1 MDQPRSTSELARED
15 AAASSNINS
24 SSGVE
29 TGPGIVAAESAGESN
44 TGVSAGAAAEFV
56 LSGHSIDSSILHT
69 DLDLDFNVDS
79 LNLDNLSGLDFDVSN
94 LLSQVSGSAVS
105 AVAEPSSM
113 VLASDTSMR
122 AEGAKAPK
130 LSTQPETGTLHM
142 TVSTGTAKSPLPT
155 STVSMSAAAATPT
168 TLVSATQPQTQPKA
182 LAAAAERP
190 PPAAAQKPISP
201 SQATAAMA
209 ARLAGGAIRPVRP
222 AGTVSAG
229 TAPRPR
235 PGPQARPASLAS
247 PGAGRP
253 PPAMRPGH
261 PGLARPRPVA
271 SPTSPVRP
279 GMRPLMRP
287 RPTMRPLVS
296 PAAAR
301 PAMRPTARPVMRP
314 ASASSAGPASAT
326 TTQTTTTQ
334 TKPGQLQATSPAS
347 ARPAAPESGTA
358 AAAAAATGQEP
369 VTIGSDGDG
378 DGDGDAQLLTE
389 SVLVSAPA
397 AIASARGLE
406 ALYTAEGVFRTLCH
420 GFAPTHAEWSAQ
432 NVVAVTWPQLE
443 AEAGGGRRAQ
453 RRPGD
458 ASREASAAIHLFR
471 LHVRPA
477 PAWDASA
484 RLRPMAPALL
494 PLCDVRMRQEC
505 EAATPRTLQLPPA
518 ALSVAP
524 LSGWHG
530 GASQAGRGQRM
541 PVASAPR
548 CAWSGDGSVLAA
560 WDRGGRFELFQAGAE
575 LNAWRPAYRV
585 DFGCPVVACLWL
597 ASSR

>member
-24 SSGVE
+24 PSGVE
-29 TGPGIVAAESAGESN
+29 TGPGIVAAEGAGEIN
-44 TGVSAGAAAEFV
+44 TGVSAGTAAEFV

-94 LLSQVSGSAVS
+94 LLSQVSGSAMS
-105 AVAEPSSM
+105 AVVEPSSM
-113 VLASDTSMR
+113 VLASDTSVR

-142 TVSTGTAKSPLPT
+142 TVSTDVAKSPLPT
-155 STVSMSAAAATPT
+155 STASMPAAAATPT
-168 TLVSATQPQTQPKA
+168 TLVSATQPHTQPKA

-201 SQATAAMA
+201 SQAAAAMA

-229 TAPRPR
+229 TALRPR
-235 PGPQARPASLAS
+235 PGPQARPVAGGSPTAARPASLAS

-253 PPAMRPGH
+253 PPAMRPGY

-271 SPTSPVRP
+271 GPTNPASPVRP
-279 GMRPLMRP
+279 GMRPPMRP

-314 ASASSAGPASAT
+314 ASALCAGPASAT
-326 TTQTTTTQ
+326 T
-334 TKPGQLQATSPAS
+334 TKPGQLQATSPAL
-347 ARPAAPESGTA
+347 ARPVAPESGTA

-369 VTIGSDGDG
+369 ITIGSDGDV
-378 DGDGDAQLLTE
+378 DGDARLLTE

-484 RLRPMAPALL
+484 RLQPMAPALL
-494 PLCDVRMRQEC
+494 PLCDVRMRQ
-505 EAATPRTLQLPPA
+505 
-518 ALSVAP
+518 
-524 LSGWHG
+524 
-530 GASQAGRGQRM
+530 
-541 PVASAPR
+541 
-548 CAWSGDGSVLAA
+548 
-560 WDRGGRFELFQAGAE
+560 
-575 LNAWRPAYRV
+575 
-585 DFGCPVVACLWL
+585 
-597 ASSR
+597 